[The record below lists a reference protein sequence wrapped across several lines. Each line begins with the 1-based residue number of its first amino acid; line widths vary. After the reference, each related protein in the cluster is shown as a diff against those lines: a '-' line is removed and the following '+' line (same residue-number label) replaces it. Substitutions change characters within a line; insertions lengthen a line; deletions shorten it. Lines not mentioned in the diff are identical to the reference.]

1 MHDRA
6 RCVGVMWARRT
17 CLSPA
22 LRCLGKALLEDVGD
36 QNQELRTS
44 ERARNPVPTTVL
56 RGLIGIEI
64 IDQLRQCVLVSRGL
78 EDPEAQP
85 VQIRI
90 AGSDDGEVDDRQRAL
105 EILENRAG
113 GLIEPIGR
121 SAAFVHEVNATAV
134 RRTIRGE
141 TLRAGIG
148 RSQP

>member
-36 QNQELRTS
+36 QNQELRTG

-56 RGLIGIEI
+56 SVLIGIEI
-64 IDQLRQCVLVSRGL
+64 IDQLRECVLVPGGL

-90 AGSDDGEVDDRQRAL
+90 AGRDDGEVDDRQRAL

-121 SAAFVHEVNATAV
+121 SAAFVHEVNATPV
-134 RRTIRGE
+134 GRTIG
-141 TLRAGIG
+141 LRE
-148 RSQP
+148 RSDT